1 MRRGLREN
9 HGIARIELVAVG
21 SFGWQVRLQFRGQKV
36 SRFFADRTHG
46 CAEAGLMAARAW
58 RDEQWESWQVAAMPR
73 VCEASSR
80 NASGVVG
87 VSRVVVKA
95 SNGVEYYFWQATWC
109 PSPGQRQSIKFSIKK
124 HGDQAAYRLAIEARR
139 SGIDTARSSHS
150 FSWDK

>member
-1 MRRGLREN
+1 MRQGLREN

-46 CAEAGLMAARAW
+46 GAEAALMVARAW
-58 RDEQWESWQVAAMPR
+58 RDEQWQSWQVTTMPR
-73 VCEASSR
+73 VCETSSR

-95 SNGVEYYFWQATWC
+95 SNGVEYHFWQATWC
-109 PSPGQRQSIKFSIKK
+109 PAPGQRQSVKFSIKK
-124 HGDQAAYRLAIEARR
+124 HGNEIAYRLAIEARR
-139 SGIDTARSSHS
+139 SGIDTSR
-150 FSWDK
+150 